1 MAYGLLRSSWFTE
14 KYIFILC
21 FIKYKGTVSLKV
33 LLYSEMQKAIEKSG
47 VGRALRH
54 QQKALQTAGVEYTL
68 NPKENYNIIHVNT
81 VFARSFFLA
90 KKARR
95 QGKKVVYHAHSTG
108 EDFRNSFVGSNAVA
122 PLFTWWIKQCYQTG
136 DLILTPTPYSKSLL
150 EQYGIKKPIVPISNG
165 IDFHFF
171 NRNEAEGRAFREQ
184 FGFSPEDKIIIAVG
198 LFLQRKGILDFVEL
212 AKQLPQY
219 HFIWFGECNL
229 WTVPRTVRKAVH
241 TKLPN
246 LHFPGYVPRETL
258 RGAYSGSNLFFFPT
272 YEETEGIVLLEALA
286 MQIPVL
292 VRDIPIYEQWLE
304 DGRHLYKGKTVEEMR
319 EKMIGILEG
328 RLPDLT
334 QAGYQVAKERD
345 IAKIGQQL
353 KAQYERVLSMP

>member
-1 MAYGLLRSSWFTE
+1 M
-14 KYIFILC
+14 
-21 FIKYKGTVSLKV
+21 
-33 LLYSEMQKAIEKSG
+33 
-47 VGRALRH
+47 
-54 QQKALQTAGVEYTL
+54 
-68 NPKENYNIIHVNT
+68 
-81 VFARSFFLA
+81 
-90 KKARR
+90 
-95 QGKKVVYHAHSTG
+95 
-108 EDFRNSFVGSNAVA
+108 
-122 PLFTWWIKQCYQTG
+122 
-136 DLILTPTPYSKSLL
+136 
-150 EQYGIKKPIVPISNG
+150 
-165 IDFHFF
+165 
-171 NRNEAEGRAFREQ
+171 
-184 FGFSPEDKIIIAVG
+184 
-198 LFLQRKGILDFVEL
+198 